1 MATIS
6 RRGAALLLAPVPRS
20 LCRLILN
27 WRRLLTI
34 IKVKRGVRKAPENVV
49 RAVMTTFG
57 LLSVVVVSVPCWVV
71 SPTLLASR
79 AMGTLVAIPEE
90 EIAEVLDVFTVFLM
104 LVVVLALPVF
114 GRVRANFDITPST
127 ALQRRL
133 VSIRAGVISI
143 VRQLV
148 LIVRS
153 TVVSVIMAPLELILF
168 RNRCRT
174 G

>member
-34 IKVKRGVRKAPENVV
+34 IKVRRGVRNAPENVV

-57 LLSVVVVSVPCWVV
+57 LLSVVVVRVPCWVV
-71 SPTLLASR
+71 SPTLFASNAIEIPR
-79 AMGTLVAIPEE
+79 LV
-90 EIAEVLDVFTVFLM
+90 
-104 LVVVLALPVF
+104 
-114 GRVRANFDITPST
+114 ITPLT
-127 ALQRRL
+127 ALKRRL

-143 VRQLV
+143 VRHFV
-148 LIVRS
+148 LIIRS
-153 TVVSVIMAPLELILF
+153 TVVSVIMAPLDLILF

>member
-57 LLSVVVVSVPCWVV
+57 LLSDVVVSVPCCVV
-71 SPTLLASR
+71 SPTLFANNAIGTVGPSR
-79 AMGTLVAIPEE
+79 L
-90 EIAEVLDVFTVFLM
+90 
-104 LVVVLALPVF
+104 
-114 GRVRANFDITPST
+114 ITWLT
-127 ALQRRL
+127 ALVRRL
-133 VSIRAGVISI
+133 VSIRAGVISM

-148 LIVRS
+148 LMVRS
-153 TVVSVIMAPLELILF
+153 TVVSVIMAPLEFILF
-168 RNRCRT
+168 RSRCRT